1 VDSWDY
7 PAPCRVTVAVE
18 PQQID
23 AYGHVNNAV
32 YLSWFDQVAWF
43 HSNTLGVP
51 LEKCIALRRGMAAV
65 HTVVDYHRAAVLGDR
80 LEVATWIV
88 TCDRRLRATRCFQV
102 LRTGDR
108 ATLARARI
116 DYVCID
122 LDSGR
127 PARFPGEFVRH
138 YVPTTAPPAPA

>member
-7 PAPCRVTVAVE
+7 PAPCRVAVAVE

-32 YLSWFDQVAWF
+32 YLTWFDHVAWI
-43 HSNTLGVP
+43 HSSTLGVP
-51 LEKCIALRRGMAAV
+51 LENCIALRRGMAAV
-65 HTVVDYHRAAVLGDR
+65 HTVIDYHRAAVLGNQ

-88 TCDRRLRATRCFQV
+88 TSDRRLRATRCFQV
-102 LRTGDR
+102 LRTGDGV
-108 ATLARARI
+108 TLARARI

-127 PARFPGEFVRH
+127 PARFPAEFVRR
-138 YVPTTAPPAPA
+138 YAPTVFASAPA